1 MEKSL
6 NSMEIILDKCDA
18 GLDNCDY
25 PCIFVLFEFHETTRH
40 KIKGKK
46 SVMFFIHIN
55 VFEIIILY

>member
-1 MEKSL
+1 
-6 NSMEIILDKCDA
+6 MEIILDKCDA

-46 SVMFFIHIN
+46 SVMFFIPIN